1 MSIDKVLLGRAG
13 HKCELCGS
21 EEGLSTYVVEPKEDA
36 MVMCETCS
44 ASINTPSENEAH
56 WFCLNDAM
64 WSEVPA
70 VQVMAYR
77 IYSRLGKQEQLD
89 MMYME
94 DDVRA
99 WAEAGL
105 EAENQEP
112 TRDSNGTLLEAGD
125 SVSIIKDLPVKGA
138 GFTAKQG
145 TTIKNIRMVLGDP
158 EHIQGKVNGS
168 MIFILSKYLK
178 KL

>member
-1 MSIDKVLLGRAG
+1 MSLKD
-13 HKCELCGS
+13 KCELCGS
-21 EEGLSTYVVEPKEDA
+21 DIGLTEYKVEPRDET
-36 MVMCETCS
+36 VTLCETCL
-44 ASINTPSENEAH
+44 ASHESPSDNESH
-56 WFCLNDAM
+56 WYCLNDAM

-77 IYSRLGKQEQLD
+77 IYSRLGKQDQLD

-94 DDVRA
+94 DDVKA

-105 EAENQEP
+105 EDENAEP
-112 TRDSNGTLLEAGD
+112 VRDANGNILKEGD
-125 SVSIIKDLPVKGA
+125 SVTIIKDLVVKGA

-145 TTIKNIRMVLGDP
+145 TTVKNIKMVAGDP
-158 EHIQGKVNGS
+158 THIQGKVNGS
-168 MIFILSKYLK
+168 TIFIIAAFLK

>member
-1 MSIDKVLLGRAG
+1 MSTKDN
-13 HKCELCGS
+13 CELCGS
-21 EEGLSTYVVEPKEDA
+21 DVGLTEYKVEPRDET
-36 MVMCETCS
+36 VTLCETCL
-44 ASINTPSENEAH
+44 ASHESPADNESH
-56 WFCLNDAM
+56 WHCLNDAM

-77 IYSRLGKQEQLD
+77 IYSRLGNQDQLD

-94 DDVRA
+94 DDVKA

-105 EAENQEP
+105 EDENAEP
-112 TRDSNGTLLEAGD
+112 VRDANGNILKEGD
-125 SVSIIKDLPVKGA
+125 SVTIIKDLVVKGA

-145 TTIKNIRMVLGDP
+145 TTVKNIKMVAGDP
-158 EHIQGKVNGS
+158 THIQGKVNGS
-168 MIFILSKYLK
+168 TIFIIAAFLK